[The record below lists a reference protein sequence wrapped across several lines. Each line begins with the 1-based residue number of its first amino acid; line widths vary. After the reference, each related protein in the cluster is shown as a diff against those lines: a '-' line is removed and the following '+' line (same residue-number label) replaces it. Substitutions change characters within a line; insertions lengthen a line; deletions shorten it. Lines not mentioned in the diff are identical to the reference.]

1 MIWASRSIA
10 DLGRQQHSPATL
22 VDLEHEQTT
31 FGLDSPED
39 DAHGGGLRTF
49 DPGSPAKP
57 SAHHGELPIFD
68 PANAMTP
75 DPDAFDHADC

>member
-1 MIWASRSIA
+1 M
-10 DLGRQQHSPATL
+10 
-22 VDLEHEQTT
+22 T

-57 SAHHGELPIFD
+57 SAHHGELSIFD
-68 PANAMTP
+68 RANAMTP
-75 DPDAFDHADC
+75 DPDASDDAEC